1 MKYLIIYAH
10 PNPKSFNHA
19 IKEIM
24 EEKLGEAGHSFQ
36 TRDLYGI
43 GFSPELSGND
53 FVAGKQGQVLADI
66 KGEQD
71 YIRNSD
77 ILIVIH
83 PIWWFNMPAI
93 LKGYIDRVFSYG
105 FAYGVNEK
113 GPYGLLT
120 DKKVILINTTGGTEE
135 IYAKAGY
142 KEALKKTIENGIFG
156 FCGMQVI
163 MHRYFY
169 AVPYVADQ
177 ARQKMLEELKSNPDI
192 F

>member
-19 IKEIM
+19 IKEIV
-24 EEKLGEAGHSFQ
+24 EEKLNKAGNSCQ

-43 GFSPELSGND
+43 GFNPELSADD
-53 FVAGKQGQVLADI
+53 FVAWQQGKALVDI
-66 KGEQD
+66 QREQD

-77 ILIVIH
+77 ILIFVH

-105 FAYGVNEK
+105 FAYAANEN

-120 DKKVILINTTGGTEE
+120 DKKVILINTTGGAEE
-135 IYAKAGY
+135 NYVKNGY
-142 KEALKKTIENGIFG
+142 KEALRKTIEEGTFG
-156 FCGMQVI
+156 FCGMKVI

-169 AVPYVADQ
+169 AVPSVTDQ
-177 ARQKMLEELKSNPDI
+177 AREKMLEELKGTSL
-192 F
+192 

>member
-19 IKEIM
+19 IKEIV
-24 EEKLGEAGHSFQ
+24 EEKLKKAGNNLE

-43 GFSPELSGND
+43 GFSPELNGND
-53 FVAGKQGQVLADI
+53 FVAWKQGLASVDI
-66 KGEQD
+66 KAEQD

-77 ILIVIH
+77 ILIFIH

-105 FAYGVNEK
+105 FAYGANEN

-135 IYAKAGY
+135 NYVMNGY
-142 KEALKKTIENGIFG
+142 KEALKKTIEDGIFG
-156 FCGMQVI
+156 FCGMNVI
-163 MHRYFY
+163 MHRYFH
-169 AVPYVADQ
+169 AVPYISHQ
-177 ARQKMLEELKSNPDI
+177 ARQKILEELMGNSL
-192 F
+192 